1 MIDCHWPFPNE
12 KQTNIR
18 LIDLIIEGNLWNQLP
33 ATMKNHD
40 LSFTCYHIEILSA
53 SQTEKKMCNK
63 ILLAWTDIFNS
74 TRDCL
79 FSLNFIAV
87 FMILIHIYHAKC
99 IMHGIKLNVD
109 YTNKAI
115 SFLYNFFLSKVTI
128 WCNKN
133 VPSIWWEF

>member
-12 KQTNIR
+12 KQTKIR

-99 IMHGIKLNVD
+99 IVW
-109 YTNKAI
+109 YKAECGLHEQSDFVFI
-115 SFLYNFFLSKVTI
+115 QFFSFESHNMVQ
-128 WCNKN
+128 
-133 VPSIWWEF
+133 